1 MDQHPDQQKL
11 DKRAGSGRGAA
22 TLVVGFLV
30 LAIGFLSGWLL
41 GGGGPA
47 GNPPAGTQPPATQGT
62 GSTTPQSGTADWTK
76 MDRIRNQIYE
86 LYDGPIEEEDLLEG
100 AIKGMVG
107 SLGDPYSQFYSAEE
121 YAKLNEDS
129 SGKFVGVGIQ
139 INVQDDS
146 IVVVAPIDGSPA
158 KEAGIQSGDVI
169 IRIDDEVYRGSDI
182 DDAVSYMRGEE
193 GTPVTLTI
201 RRDEE
206 EMDFT
211 IVRREITTRSV
222 RYEMLDG
229 NIGYITLSQ
238 FTKDVDK
245 DFEAALDDLA
255 AQGAQGFLLDLRGN
269 PGGYLRE
276 SINIASNF
284 ITRGEVIVSTQD
296 KHQNKHEDISIGG
309 DYIGTPLV
317 VLIDVGSASASEVV
331 AGALKDYGAATL
343 VGTKTYGKG
352 IVQTVMDLPDGEGL
366 KLTVA
371 SYYSPKG
378 TNIHQIGI
386 MPDITVEYPEDLTVE
401 NYTQENDTQLQRG
414 IEVLKEIMA
423 E

>member
-1 MDQHPDQQKL
+1 MKQHSEQD
-11 DKRAGSGRGAA
+11 DFEKRTGNSRGGT
-22 TLVVGFLV
+22 TLLVGILV
-30 LAIGFLSGWLL
+30 LAIGILSGWLL
-41 GGGGPA
+41 GGGPDRIQEGT
-47 GNPPAGTQPPATQGT
+47 NPQSTQGT
-62 GSTTPQSGTADWTK
+62 GGTTTENGTADWAK
-76 MDRIRNQIYE
+76 IERIRNQIYE
-86 LYDGPIEEEDLLEG
+86 LYDGPIEEEALLEG

-107 SLGDPYSQFYSAEE
+107 SLGDPYSQFYNAEE

-129 SGKFVGVGIQ
+129 SGKFVGVGLQ

-146 IVVVAPIDGSPA
+146 IVVVSPIDGSPA

-169 IRIDDEVYRGSDI
+169 IRIDNEVYRGTDI
-182 DDAVSYMRGEE
+182 DAAVSYMRGEE

-201 RRDEE
+201 QRNEE

-211 IVRREITTRSV
+211 VVRREITSKSV

-229 NIGYITLSQ
+229 NIGYIILSQ

-255 AQGAQGFLLDLRGN
+255 SQGAEGFLVDLRGN
-269 PGGYLRE
+269 PGGFLRE

-284 ITRGEVIVSTQD
+284 IPQGEVIVSTQD
-296 KHQNKHEDISIGG
+296 KHKNKHEDTSIGG
-309 DYIGTPLV
+309 DFIGTPLV

-331 AGALKDYGAATL
+331 AGALKDYEAATL
-343 VGTKTYGKG
+343 VGSKTYGKG
-352 IVQTVMDLPDGEGL
+352 IVQSIMNLPDGEGL

-378 TNIHQIGI
+378 TNIHKIGI
-386 MPDITVEYPEDLTVE
+386 IPDISVEYPEDLTVE
-401 NYTQENDTQLQRG
+401 NYTQEKDTQLQRG
-414 IEVLKEIMA
+414 IDVLKEIMA